1 MAEPMATENSKLR
14 METCMKV
21 TGTRSNGGKLGH
33 DCSGGNRFEK
43 FYART
48 AHKDKEPMSETR
60 SPGNWRSSGRLG
72 IVSKIPISMAS
83 RNSAHTQ
90 RQRLSRK
97 KISAQQGKEKHFESH
112 VIFWTIFKLD
122 STTRC
127 DTPYQTHEDGS
138 TYIGQWLQALCRDG
152 EMTSRFSVQKLMW
165 LE

>member
-72 IVSKIPISMAS
+72 IVSKIQISMTS
-83 RNSAHTQ
+83 RNSAHTKAENFQ
-90 RQRLSRK
+90 EKNIR
-97 KISAQQGKEKHFESH
+97 SA
-112 VIFWTIFKLD
+112 
-122 STTRC
+122 R
-127 DTPYQTHEDGS
+127 
-138 TYIGQWLQALCRDG
+138 
-152 EMTSRFSVQKLMW
+152 
-165 LE
+165 